1 MHKISVIVPAY
12 NVEDYLENCLESIS
26 NQTHSNIEIIV
37 VNDGSPDRSG
47 EIAEEYKKKDMRLKV
62 IHQVN
67 GGLSAARNSGL
78 DSATGDFV
86 CFIDSDDWIEPDY
99 LELLYFGTQ
108 TYGADISVLKIK
120 KISSLEQLKEHTI
133 AERKWEIFDREQAM
147 KNLFINN
154 KIGYSANN
162 KLFNRNLFDN
172 IRFPLGKLMEDKAT
186 TYLLIDHSE
195 KVAVNS
201 SAKYHYYQSPKSIL
215 RGSFN
220 PRIFDSFEVHEDI
233 LIFIDKFYPELSINV
248 RTRYVYEAIRM
259 MMTMIKN
266 NYTNKE
272 DYLRSINI
280 LQRFEKEVKIDPD
293 FSPKLKKL
301 VKFLLINK
309 NLPYYMS
316 SSKIASKFL

>member
-1 MHKISVIVPAY
+1 
-12 NVEDYLENCLESIS
+12 LENCLESIF

-133 AERKWEIFDREQAM
+133 AE
-147 KNLFINN
+147 
-154 KIGYSANN
+154 
-162 KLFNRNLFDN
+162 
-172 IRFPLGKLMEDKAT
+172 
-186 TYLLIDHSE
+186 
-195 KVAVNS
+195 
-201 SAKYHYYQSPKSIL
+201 
-215 RGSFN
+215 
-220 PRIFDSFEVHEDI
+220 
-233 LIFIDKFYPELSINV
+233 
-248 RTRYVYEAIRM
+248 
-259 MMTMIKN
+259 
-266 NYTNKE
+266 
-272 DYLRSINI
+272 
-280 LQRFEKEVKIDPD
+280 
-293 FSPKLKKL
+293 
-301 VKFLLINK
+301 
-309 NLPYYMS
+309 
-316 SSKIASKFL
+316 

>member
-12 NVEDYLENCLESIS
+12 NVENYLENCLESIS

-37 VNDGSPDRSG
+37 VDDGSPDRSG

-147 KNLFINN
+147 KNLFI
-154 KIGYSANN
+154 
-162 KLFNRNLFDN
+162 
-172 IRFPLGKLMEDKAT
+172 
-186 TYLLIDHSE
+186 
-195 KVAVNS
+195 
-201 SAKYHYYQSPKSIL
+201 
-215 RGSFN
+215 
-220 PRIFDSFEVHEDI
+220 
-233 LIFIDKFYPELSINV
+233 
-248 RTRYVYEAIRM
+248 
-259 MMTMIKN
+259 
-266 NYTNKE
+266 
-272 DYLRSINI
+272 
-280 LQRFEKEVKIDPD
+280 
-293 FSPKLKKL
+293 
-301 VKFLLINK
+301 
-309 NLPYYMS
+309 
-316 SSKIASKFL
+316 